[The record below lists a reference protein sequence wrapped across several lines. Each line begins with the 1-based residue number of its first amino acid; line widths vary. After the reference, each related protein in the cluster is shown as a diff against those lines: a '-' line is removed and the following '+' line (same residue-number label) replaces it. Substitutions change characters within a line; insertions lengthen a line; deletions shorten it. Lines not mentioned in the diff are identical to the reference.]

1 MTDSPQND
9 DQQESTT
16 EQELEADISEE
27 DHADGADIFA
37 EIDPDSDLDDDQP
50 ESTTEQETDQDESN
64 TEQET
69 DQPEST
75 TEQGADPLGM
85 ADQMGGEGR
94 VKMGDIYC
102 NGVGLAAAAAVG
114 SFGDEDDP
122 RDREQLM
129 DEYSSLARDLEL
141 DQYVNDALEAHG
153 GPENLPP
160 AHAAVMM
167 TVVLAASIAVSE
179 PAAASNLA
187 DSIKTNA

>member
-1 MTDSPQND
+1 MTEQ
-9 DQQESTT
+9 QQEATDT
-16 EQELEADISEE
+16 EDEPEADIDES

-37 EIDPDSDLDDDQP
+37 EIDPDSDLDDEQQDAEE
-50 ESTTEQETDQDESN
+50 ESTTEEESNQDES
-64 TEQET
+64 TK
-69 DQPEST
+69 QP
-75 TEQGADPLGM
+75 ADPLSM
-85 ADQMGGEGR
+85 ADSMAGEGR
-94 VKMGDIYC
+94 VQIGDVYC

-122 RDREQLM
+122 RDRKQLM

-141 DQYVNDALEAHG
+141 DQYVNEALAAHG
-153 GPENLPP
+153 GPDDLPP

-187 DSIKTNA
+187 DSIKTNT